1 MRTRLLRSV
10 CALILA
16 VCAVGASASV
26 AQAAA
31 SMEHACCH
39 RAAPA
44 DSLTV
49 PEAPCNG
56 FLPLTC
62 CHAAA
67 LPGGDHASLQA
78 PAELASVAFTAI
90 QTTPPAVI
98 ARFDDAALVP
108 RVAAT
113 RLTVVRQL

>member
-1 MRTRLLRSV
+1 MKAGVLRIL
-10 CALILA
+10 CASILGLC
-16 VCAVGASASV
+16 VLGAAANV

-31 SMEHACCH
+31 RSDHSCCH

-44 DSLTV
+44 DSMGA
-49 PEAPCNG
+49 PDAPCNG

-78 PAELASVAFTAI
+78 PAVFALTVVEAI
-90 QTTPPAVI
+90 AVTPPAVI
-98 ARFDDAALVP
+98 GRYDDAALAP
-108 RVAAT
+108 RIAAS